1 MDKEFVCNA
10 GDSGDAD
17 LIPGSVRSLEAWQL
31 TLVFLSEGSHGQR
44 SLGYSQ
50 KGHKELDMT
59 ESTDNAHQEV
69 IL

>member
-50 KGHKELDMT
+50 
-59 ESTDNAHQEV
+59 
-69 IL
+69 